1 MLKILESDSPLV
13 TMYNKMRHG
22 AMELLARD
30 SVRRNYTKFLPP
42 TPSMPDAK
50 YDPVRFLEQLA
61 ET

>member
-1 MLKILESDSPLV
+1 
-13 TMYNKMRHG
+13 MYNKMRHG

-42 TPSMPDAK
+42 TSSMPDAK